1 MHAGRPIANIPEI
14 HFVRG
19 YVRVPAQQNLI
30 IAIVVLIKVLSQ
42 SVYPI
47 KLELKFFAADL
58 CSMRKIS
65 VDDSNAV
72 NVCRDQ
78 PVGCIGWVG
87 WEAFLDR
94 GQRFSRKYR
103 DAVIGSLAMY
113 FDVCKA
119 FFLKF

>member
-78 PVGCIGWVG
+78 PVGASAGSDGKPFWI
-87 WEAFLDR
+87 
-94 GQRFSRKYR
+94 
-103 DAVIGSLAMY
+103 AVSGSLVESIATP
-113 FDVCKA
+113 
-119 FFLKF
+119 L